1 MSGRQNEAVCG
12 TDSGYHKHRRLGEVT
27 CADCRRAHRLEAKVG
42 SLASGRALQTI
53 RLAHLDEYHRE
64 YIRELGKIRGRR

>member
-1 MSGRQNEAVCG
+1 MSERANAARCG
-12 TDSGYHKHRRLGEVT
+12 SDSGYHKHLRLGEPT
-27 CADCRRAHRLEAKVG
+27 CVACRKAHRVEAKVG
-42 SLASGRALQTI
+42 SLATGRALQTI